1 MNNYNT
7 IFYETIDG
15 VEPAKDF
22 LLELDYKMMAK
33 MIRMLQ
39 MLQKN
44 GPDIREPYSKELE
57 DGIFELRAKVGT
69 NISRLLYFFDNG
81 KIVILTNGFIKK
93 TQKTPRK
100 EIVIAKKYRSDYF
113 ERKCSQ

>member
-1 MNNYNT
+1 MSKFEI
-7 IFYETIDG
+7 IFYEKEDG
-15 VEPAKDF
+15 TMPAQDF
-22 LLELDYKMMAK
+22 LDSLDDKMRAK

-44 GPDIREPYSKELE
+44 GPDIREPYSKELD

-69 NISRLLYFFDNG
+69 NISRLLYFFDEG
-81 KIVILTNGFIKK
+81 KIVILMNGFIKK
-93 TQKTPRK
+93 SQKTPQNVF
-100 EIVIAKKYRSDYF
+100 IAAKKYRLDYF

>member
-7 IFYETIDG
+7 VFYKTTDG
-15 VEPAKDF
+15 VEPGKDF
-22 LLELDYKMMAK
+22 LLELDYKMRAK

-44 GPDIREPYSKELE
+44 GPDIREPYSKELD

-69 NISRLLYFFDNG
+69 NISRLLYFFDEG
-81 KIVILTNGFIKK
+81 KIVILMNGFIKK
-93 TQKTPRK
+93 SQKTPQN
-100 EIVIAKKYRSDYF
+100 VIIAAQKYRLDYF